1 MSGPSDKGAV
11 VLICDFCGKASMF
24 VRHLIAGPQ
33 GAHICDE
40 CVDECAAIIAKA
52 RSADAAKEKA

>member
-1 MSGPSDKGAV
+1 MSGPSDKGTLI
-11 VLICDFCGKASMF
+11 LICDFCGKAMMF

-40 CVDECAAIIAKA
+40 CVDECASIIADQRKA
-52 RSADAAKEKA
+52 EAAKERQ